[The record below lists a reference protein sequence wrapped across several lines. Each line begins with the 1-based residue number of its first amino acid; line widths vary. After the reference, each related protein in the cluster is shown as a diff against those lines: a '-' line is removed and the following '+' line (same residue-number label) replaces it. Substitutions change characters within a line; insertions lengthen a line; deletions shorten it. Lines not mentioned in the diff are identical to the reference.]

1 LRFIFLAVFVLG
13 ASCHKDDKPL
23 KILGNYE
30 EPQHQIAVTI
40 ANILNQNLS
49 DSVSVLSGDGSLA
62 NLDSL
67 EAGKADLGIVDNY
80 SRFSDRVNSIMPL
93 YPQVLHILYRA
104 ELHPKSF
111 HDLVL
116 NGKIFAGMEGSG
128 TFRFVELL
136 LHDLGISKD
145 RCKFV
150 DFYDYFD
157 ADVIFAF
164 TDLLTFEELRD
175 LKGYKLF
182 SIDNIDNLGK
192 GSLVESICTRHP
204 QFEPYI
210 IPRDLYGNFNEIP
223 ILTVKVEALLV
234 CRADLESKLVYKII
248 QALSE
253 NNQTIKDINPLLYE
267 FSSDFDPRELTFT
280 LHPAARDYLD
290 RHEPSFF
297 ERYAELFG
305 VLVSVFVALASSIY
319 TITQW
324 REKRRKNKIDVYY
337 SKLLTYR
344 KQVNEAAK
352 IEQLQKIEAELN
364 LLLETTLDL
373 VAREKIAADESFLI
387 FLDVSK
393 IVTKEVRDKLNLF
406 LPVLSKLN

>member
-1 LRFIFLAVFVLG
+1 MDV
-13 ASCHKDDKPL
+13 
-23 KILGNYE
+23 
-30 EPQHQIAVTI
+30 
-40 ANILNQNLS
+40 
-49 DSVSVLSGDGSLA
+49 
-62 NLDSL
+62 
-67 EAGKADLGIVDNY
+67 
-80 SRFSDRVNSIMPL
+80 
-93 YPQVLHILYRA
+93 
-104 ELHPKSF
+104 
-111 HDLVL
+111 
-116 NGKIFAGMEGSG
+116 
-128 TFRFVELL
+128 
-136 LHDLGISKD
+136 
-145 RCKFV
+145 
-150 DFYDYFD
+150 YDYFE

-175 LKGYKLF
+175 LQGYQLF
-182 SIDNIDNLGK
+182 SIDDIENLGR
-192 GSLVESICTRHP
+192 GSLVESITTRHP

-210 IPRDLYGNFNEIP
+210 IPRDLYGKFNETP

-234 CRADLESKLVYKII
+234 CRADLDSKLVYKII
-248 QALSE
+248 QTLSE
-253 NNQTIKDINPLLYE
+253 NNQTLKDINPLLYQ
-267 FSSDFDPRELTFT
+267 FSSDFDPRKLTFT

-290 RHEPSFF
+290 RHEPTFF

-344 KQVNEAAK
+344 KQVNEATK

-387 FLDVSK
+387 F
-393 IVTKEVRDKLNLF
+393 
-406 LPVLSKLN
+406 